1 MLARKAET
9 RIYRWYALVL
19 LTVVYAFN
27 IADRYVISTLI
38 EPIKAELRLS
48 DSAIGLLTGT
58 ALAIVYTGMGMP
70 LARIADR
77 GERRLLLVIS
87 IAVWSVMTAACG
99 VASSFLFL
107 LLARIGVGLGEAGA
121 TPASQSILA
130 DLFTFRERMPAMS
143 IFALGAA
150 LGSMLGGAVGG
161 FIGEEFGW
169 RWAFLGLALPSV
181 ILAPLVWCSLHEPLR
196 SGSLNVRADSHT
208 VRELWRFALSQK
220 ALLHTLIGGAVCTFW
235 SWGLLW
241 WTPAF
246 LARSYGFSTA
256 QAGLLLGLINGIG
269 GTVGVLLGGLIIHRL
284 GLRDARR
291 QCLTLAVIV
300 TVATIASVIAYAVS
314 NRSLMIVMM
323 SLFIPVAYLYL
334 APAFGWIQSLAPARM
349 RATFSAVF
357 LFGANIA
364 NLALAPQLIGYG
376 SDLLVAQPAIG
387 QESLRWMLVATAFS
401 GFWAAAHFWATGRT
415 FRMDLERVGAL
426 ANSTVYSHRAEVSG
440 S

>member
-1 MLARKAET
+1 MLT
-9 RIYRWYALVL
+9 RWSAYRWYALAL
-19 LTVVYAFN
+19 LTTVYAFN

-38 EPIKAELRLS
+38 EPIKAELHLS

-58 ALAIVYTGMGMP
+58 ALAIVYTGMGIP

-99 VASSFLFL
+99 VATSFLFL
-107 LLARIGVGLGEAGA
+107 LLTRIGVGLGEAGA

-130 DLFTFRERMPAMS
+130 DLFSFNERMPAMS
-143 IFALGAA
+143 VYALGAA
-150 LGSMLGGAVGG
+150 LGSLLGGAAGG
-161 FIGEEFGW
+161 FISDSFGW
-169 RWAFLGLALPSV
+169 RSAFLGLALPSLV
-181 ILAPLVWCSLHEPLR
+181 LAPLVWLSLREPAR
-196 SGSLNVRADSHT
+196 TGGPNAYEDPNIVG
-208 VRELWRFALSQK
+208 ELWRFALSQK
-220 ALLHTLIGGAVCTFW
+220 ALLHTLIGATVCTFW

-246 LARSYGFSTA
+246 LARSYGFSTG

-269 GTVGVLLGGLIIHRL
+269 GTVGVLVGGFIIHRQ

-291 QCLTLAVIV
+291 QCSTLALIV
-300 TVATIASVIAYAVS
+300 AVATAASIVAYAVPS
-314 NRSLMIVMM
+314 RLLMVVMM

-334 APAFGWIQSLAPARM
+334 APAFGWIQSLAPPRM
-349 RATFSAVF
+349 RATYSAVF

-376 SDLLVAQPAIG
+376 SDLLAARPQIG
-387 QESLRWMLVATAFS
+387 HESLRWMLVATAFT
-401 GFWAAAHFWATGRT
+401 GFWAAAHFWVTGRT
-415 FRMDLERVGAL
+415 FRADLERVEASLSSG
-426 ANSTVYSHRAEVSG
+426 VYSHPAEVSG